1 MMATA
6 NPGITRNLSCSAV
19 EWQTRI
25 DLAALYRAF
34 VHYGWTDYIYTHLT
48 ARVPDEEDTY
58 LINPFGLLF
67 DEICASNLLK
77 VDFDGR
83 LISGDYPVNGVGHL
97 IHTSVL
103 RARSDINFVLHSH
116 TRAGCAVSGMKC
128 GLLPLSQHAMVVL
141 DQVTYHPFAL
151 ATDEAQECERIVQDL
166 GGKFLQLMH
175 NHGLLACGRSAAEA
189 FWFHYYLEMACKIQV
204 DILASGEETVL
215 PTDTAVE
222 AIRREFDVEQTGLGD
237 EGWPALTRLL
247 ERKHPDYKR

>member
-1 MMATA
+1 MATA
-6 NPGITRNLSCSAV
+6 NPESTRGLSCSAA
-19 EWQTRI
+19 EWQARV

-34 VHYGWTDYIYTHLT
+34 VHYGWTDYVYTHLT

-67 DEICASNLLK
+67 DEIRASNLLK
-77 VDFDGR
+77 VDFDGE
-83 LISGDYPVNGVGHL
+83 LISGDYPINDVGHL

-103 RARSDINFVLHSH
+103 KSRNEINFVLHSH
-116 TRAGCAVSGMKC
+116 TRAGCAVSAMKR

-151 ATDEAQECERIVQDL
+151 ATAEAQECERIAEDL
-166 GGKFLQLMH
+166 DDKFLQMMH
-175 NHGLLACGRSAAEA
+175 NHGLLACGRTAAEA

-204 DILASGEETVL
+204 DILASGEETIL

-222 AIRREFDVEQTGLGD
+222 AIRQEFDIEQIGLGD
-237 EGWPALTRLL
+237 EGWPALIRLL
-247 ERKHPDYKR
+247 DKRYPDYKH